1 MSKFIEPSSEDIKI
15 EQLYKDMG
23 LSDEE
28 YAKVC
33 DILGREPNFTEIGIF
48 SVMWSEHC
56 SYKHSKPFLTQFPTS
71 GEQVLMGP
79 GEGAG
84 VVDIG
89 DNQAVVFKVESHNHP
104 SAVEPYQGAATGVGG
119 IIRDIVSIGARPINL
134 LNSLRFGELT
144 EKQNR
149 RLLRGVV
156 AGIGGYGN
164 CIGIPTTAGEI
175 EFDDRYD
182 GNPLVN
188 AMCVGIIDHDMVQ
201 KGTAKGVGNSVIY
214 VGLKTGRDGIHGA
227 TFASEELN
235 EDSESKRPSVQIGD
249 PFVGKKLMEA
259 TLEAI
264 TFDELVGIQ
273 DMGAAGLTSSSSEMA
288 AKGGSGLHLRLEQV
302 PTREQGISPY
312 EMMLSETQE
321 RMLLVV
327 EKGTEQKFLD
337 LFDKHELDSAVIGEV
352 TDTDRFVL
360 TYEDEV
366 FADIPVQPLSDEA
379 PVYVLEGTSPEYNE
393 TKNDYSS
400 VDVESVFDQLLQ
412 HPTIASKR
420 YLYEQY
426 DQQVGA
432 NTIVKPGL
440 QASVVRVEGTDKA
453 IASTIDGEA
462 RYVFNNPYEG
472 GKMVV
477 AEAYRNLI
485 SVGATPLAMTDC
497 LNYGSPEKKE
507 IYQQL
512 ADSTKGMAEACEILS
527 TPVVSGNVSLYN
539 ETRETSI
546 FPTPVVGM
554 VGLIDDISYLNH
566 FNPSVGDTLYVVGD
580 TNDDFGGSQIEKLLY
595 GQVNHE
601 FESIDLSQEVRKG
614 ESIKQAIREGVASHV
629 QTVGKGGLLLTLAR
643 ISAHYQL
650 GLQAKLS
657 VTNAQLFSETQGRY
671 IVIVKNGQSLNCD
684 HAVEIGKVTNDQ
696 QFKVT
701 NEQSEIVRDVKHLND
716 LWEGAIP
723 QCMTATD

>member
-1 MSKFIEPSSEDIKI
+1 MSKFIEPSIEEIKL
-15 EQLYKDMG
+15 EKLYQDMG
-23 LSDEE
+23 LSDKE
-28 YAKVC
+28 YDKVC
-33 DILGREPNFTEIGIF
+33 EILGREPNFTETGIF

-56 SYKHSKPFLTQFPTS
+56 SYKHSKPFLKQFPTS
-71 GEQVLMGP
+71 GEHVLMGP

-89 DNQAVVFKVESHNHP
+89 DKQAVVFKVESHNHP
-104 SAVEPYQGAATGVGG
+104 SAIEPYQGAATGVGG

-134 LNSLRFGELT
+134 LNSLRFGELSN
-144 EKQNR
+144 KQNQ
-149 RLLRGVV
+149 RLLKGVV
-156 AGIGGYGN
+156 SGIGGYGN

-227 TFASEELN
+227 TFASEELT
-235 EDSESKRPSVQIGD
+235 EESESKRPSVQIGD

-288 AKGGSGLHLRLEQV
+288 AKGGSGLHLKLDQV
-302 PTREQGISPY
+302 PTREPGISPY

-337 LFDKHELDSAVIGEV
+337 LFEKHELDSAIIGEV

-379 PVYVLEGTSPEYNE
+379 PVYVLEGEEKEYN
-393 TKNDYSS
+393 TSKNDYSQI
-400 VDVESVFDQLLQ
+400 DVESTFNQLLN
-412 HPTIASKR
+412 HPTISSKKH
-420 YLYEQY
+420 LYEQY

-440 QASVVRVEGTDKA
+440 QASVVRVEGTNKA

-462 RYVFNNPYEG
+462 RYVFNQPYEG

-485 SVGATPLAMTDC
+485 AVGATPLAMTDC

-512 ADSTKGMAEACEILS
+512 IDSTKGMAEACDVLN

-539 ETRETSI
+539 ETRGTSI

-554 VGLIDDISYLNH
+554 VGLIENIDYLTD
-566 FNPSVGDTLYVVGD
+566 FKPQAGDKLYLVGETR
-580 TNDDFGGSQIEKLLY
+580 NDFGGSQLEKLIY
-595 GQVNHE
+595 GSVNHE
-601 FESIDLSQEVRKG
+601 FESIDLSKEVEKG
-614 ESIKQAIREGVASHV
+614 EAIKEAIRNGIASHV
-629 QTVGKGGLLLTLAR
+629 QTVGKGGLLITLAKM
-643 ISAHYQL
+643 SAYYDL
-650 GLQAKLS
+650 GLEAHVNVS
-657 VTNAQLFSETQGRY
+657 NPQLFSESQGRY
-671 IVIVKNGQSLNCD
+671 IVAVKANQSLNID
-684 HAVEIGKVTNDQ
+684 GAIEIGQLTHTN
-696 QFKVT
+696 QFNVS
-701 NEQSEIVRDVKHLND
+701 NEQTKITKEVTDIKHV
-716 LWEGAIP
+716 WEGAIH
-723 QCMTATD
+723 QCLTTQD

>member
-1 MSKFIEPSSEDIKI
+1 MSKFIEPSIEEIKF
-15 EQLYKDMG
+15 EKLYQDMG
-23 LSDEE
+23 LSDAE
-28 YAKVC
+28 YNKVC
-33 DILGREPNFTEIGIF
+33 EILGREPNFTEIGIF

-56 SYKHSKPFLTQFPTS
+56 SYKHSKPFLKQFPTT
-71 GEQVLMGP
+71 GEHVLMGP

-104 SAVEPYQGAATGVGG
+104 SAIEPYQGAATGVGG

-134 LNSLRFGELT
+134 LNSLRFGELSV
-144 EKQNR
+144 KQNQ
-149 RLLRGVV
+149 RLLKGVV
-156 AGIGGYGN
+156 RGIGGYGN

-188 AMCVGIIDHDMVQ
+188 AMCVGVIDHDMIQ
-201 KGTAKGVGNSVIY
+201 KGTAKGEGNSVIY

-227 TFASEELN
+227 TFASEELT
-235 EDSESKRPSVQIGD
+235 EESESKRPSVQIGD

-288 AKGGSGLHLRLEQV
+288 AKGGSGLELHLDQV
-302 PTREQGISPY
+302 PTREPGISPY

-337 LFDKHELDSAVIGEV
+337 LFEKHELDSAVIGEV
-352 TDTDRFVL
+352 TNTDRFVL
-360 TYEDEV
+360 KYEDEV
-366 FADIPVQPLSDEA
+366 FADIPVQSLADEA
-379 PVYVLEGTSPEYNE
+379 PVYVLEGEVKEYN
-393 TKNDYSS
+393 TSKNDYSS
-400 VDVESVFDQLLQ
+400 INVEETFKKLLI

-432 NTIVKPGL
+432 NTIIKPGL
-440 QASVVRVEGTDKA
+440 QSSVVRVEGTNKA
-453 IASTIDGEA
+453 VASTIDGEA
-462 RYVFNNPYEG
+462 RYVFNQPYEG

-485 SVGATPLAMTDC
+485 AVGATPLAMTDC

-512 ADSTKGMAEACEILS
+512 IDSTKGMSEACEVLK

-539 ETRETSI
+539 ETRGTSI

-554 VGLIDDISYLNH
+554 VGLIEDIDYLNDFH
-566 FNPSVGDTLYVVGD
+566 PEAGHKLYLVGETR
-580 TNDDFGGSQIEKLLY
+580 DDFGGSQVEKLLY
-595 GQVNHE
+595 GKVNHE
-601 FESIDLSQEVRKG
+601 FEAIDLSDEVNKG
-614 ESIKQAIREGVASHV
+614 EAVKNAIRSGVASHV
-629 QTVGKGGLLLTLAR
+629 QTVGKGGLLISLAR
-643 ISAHYQL
+643 ISAHYGL
-650 GLQAKLS
+650 GLEASIDLS
-657 VTNAQLFSETQGRY
+657 DAQLFSETQGRY
-671 IVIVKNGQSLNCD
+671 IIAVKDGQTLNIEG
-684 HAVEIGKVTNDQ
+684 AVEIGQLTDVDE
-696 QFKVT
+696 FKVT
-701 NEQSEIVRDVKHLND
+701 NAQSSIVEKVSEIKES
-716 LWEGAIP
+716 WEGAIA
-723 QCMTATD
+723 QCLTTVD

>member
-1 MSKFIEPSSEDIKI
+1 MSKFIEPNATEIKT
-15 EQLYKDMG
+15 EQLYKDVG

-33 DILGREPNFTEIGIF
+33 DILDREPNFTELGIF

-56 SYKHSKPFLTQFPTS
+56 SYKHSKPFLKQFPTT
-71 GEQVLMGP
+71 GEHVLMGP

-89 DNQAVVFKVESHNHP
+89 DDQAVVFKVESHNHP

-134 LNSLRFGELT
+134 LNSLRFGELSA
-144 EKQNR
+144 KQNR

-227 TFASEELN
+227 TFASEELS

-264 TFDELVGIQ
+264 KYDELVGIQ

-288 AKGGSGLHLRLEQV
+288 AKGGSGLHLKLEQV

-337 LFDKHELDSAVIGEV
+337 LFDYHELDSAVIGEV

-360 TYEDEV
+360 TYEEEV

-379 PVYVLEGTSPEYNE
+379 PVYVLEGEEQVYNQE
-393 TKNDYSS
+393 KNDYDNI
-400 VDVESVFDQLLQ
+400 DVEQVFNDLLK
-412 HPTIASKR
+412 HPTIASKK

-432 NTIVKPGL
+432 NTVVKSGL
-440 QASVVRVEGTDKA
+440 QSSVVRVEGTNKA

-462 RYVFNNPYEG
+462 RYVYNQPYQG

-485 SVGATPLAMTDC
+485 AVGATPLAMTDC

-512 ADSTKGMAEACEILS
+512 IESTKGMSEACEILN

-539 ETRETSI
+539 ETKGTSI

-554 VGLIDDISYLNH
+554 VGLIEDIDYLADFQPKAGH
-566 FNPSVGDTLYVVGD
+566 KLYIVGETK
-580 TNDDFGGSQIEKLLY
+580 DDFGGSQIEKLLY
-595 GQVNHE
+595 KDVNHE
-601 FESIDLSQEVRKG
+601 SEEIDLSQEVQKG
-614 ESIKQAIREGVASHV
+614 EAVKKLVRDGRASHV
-629 QTVGKGGLLLTLAR
+629 QTVGKGGLAITLAR
-643 ISAHYQL
+643 MSAFYDL
-650 GLQAKLS
+650 GMDVSLS
-657 VTNAQLFSETQGRY
+657 LTNAQLFSETQGRY
-671 IVIVKNGQSLNCD
+671 VVVVKDDQPLILEEAIAIGSFTENNNFVVSNGDSLLKD
-684 HAVEIGKVTNDQ
+684 KVSNL
-696 QFKVT
+696 KEV
-701 NEQSEIVRDVKHLND
+701 
-716 LWEGAIP
+716 WEGAIA
-723 QCMTATD
+723 QCMTTKD

>member
-1 MSKFIEPSSEDIKI
+1 M
-15 EQLYKDMG
+15 YKRQD
-23 LSDEE
+23 
-28 YAKVC
+28 KVC
-33 DILGREPNFTEIGIF
+33 EILGREPNFTETGIF

-56 SYKHSKPFLTQFPTS
+56 SYKHSKPFLKQFPTT
-71 GEQVLMGP
+71 GEHVLMGP

-89 DNQAVVFKVESHNHP
+89 DKQAVVFKVESHNHP
-104 SAVEPYQGAATGVGG
+104 SAIEPYQGAATGVGG

-134 LNSLRFGELT
+134 LNSLRFGELSN
-144 EKQNR
+144 KQNQ
-149 RLLRGVV
+149 RLLKGVV
-156 AGIGGYGN
+156 SGIGGYGN

-227 TFASEELN
+227 TFASEELT
-235 EDSESKRPSVQIGD
+235 EESESKRPSVQIGD

-288 AKGGSGLHLRLEQV
+288 AKGGSGLHLKLDQV
-302 PTREQGISPY
+302 PTREPGISPY

-337 LFDKHELDSAVIGEV
+337 LFEKHELDSAVIGEV

-379 PVYVLEGTSPEYNE
+379 PVYVLEGEEKEYN
-393 TKNDYSS
+393 TSKNDYSQI
-400 VDVESVFDQLLQ
+400 DVESTFNQLLN
-412 HPTIASKR
+412 HPTIASKKHM
-420 YLYEQY
+420 YEQY

-440 QASVVRVEGTDKA
+440 QASVVRVEGTNKA

-462 RYVFNNPYEG
+462 RYVFNQPYEG

-485 SVGATPLAMTDC
+485 AVGATPLAMTDC

-512 ADSTKGMAEACEILS
+512 IDSTKGMAEACDVLN

-539 ETRETSI
+539 ETRGTSI

-554 VGLIDDISYLNH
+554 VGLIENIDYLTD
-566 FNPSVGDTLYVVGD
+566 FKPQAGDKLYLVGETR
-580 TNDDFGGSQIEKLLY
+580 NDFGGSQLEKLIY
-595 GQVNHE
+595 GSVNHE
-601 FESIDLSQEVRKG
+601 FESIDLSKEVEKG
-614 ESIKQAIREGVASHV
+614 EAIKEAIRNGIASHV
-629 QTVGKGGLLLTLAR
+629 QTVGKGGLLITLAKM
-643 ISAHYQL
+643 SAYYDL
-650 GLQAKLS
+650 GLEAHVNVS
-657 VTNAQLFSETQGRY
+657 NPQLFSESQGRY
-671 IVIVKNGQSLNCD
+671 IVAVKANQSLNID
-684 HAVEIGKVTNDQ
+684 GAIEIGQLTHTN
-696 QFKVT
+696 QFNVS
-701 NEQSEIVRDVKHLND
+701 NEQTKITKEVTDIKHV
-716 LWEGAIP
+716 WEGAIH
-723 QCMTATD
+723 QCLTTQD

>member
-1 MSKFIEPSSEDIKI
+1 MPKFLEPTADDIKNEKI
-15 EQLYKDMG
+15 YREMG
-23 LSDEE
+23 LSDAEFEKVEE
-28 YAKVC
+28 
-33 DILGREPNFTEIGIF
+33 ILGRQPNYTETGIF

-56 SYKHSKPFLTQFPTS
+56 SYKHSKPFLKQFPTT
-71 GEQVLMGP
+71 GEHVLMGP

-104 SAVEPYQGAATGVGG
+104 SAIEPYQGAATGVGG

-144 EKQNR
+144 EKTNR

-188 AMCVGIIDHDMVQ
+188 AMCVGVIDHDMIQ
-201 KGTAKGVGNSVIY
+201 KGLAQGVGNSVIY

-227 TFASEELN
+227 TFASEELT
-235 EDSESKRPSVQIGD
+235 EESESKRPSVQIGD

-264 TFDELVGIQ
+264 TYPELVGIQ

-288 AKGGSGLHLRLEQV
+288 AKGGSGIHLQLEKV
-302 PTREQGISPY
+302 PVREVGISPY

-360 TYEDEV
+360 TYEGEV
-366 FADIPVQPLSDEA
+366 FADILVKPLDHEA
-379 PVYVLEGTSPEYNE
+379 PVYVLEGEPL
-393 TKNDYSS
+393 KHDQPANDYSGI
-400 VDVESVFDQLLQ
+400 DVEEVFDRLLT
-412 HPTIASKR
+412 HPTIASKQ
-420 YLYEQY
+420 YLYRQY

-440 QASVVRVEGTDKA
+440 QASVVRVEGTNKA
-453 IASTIDGEA
+453 VASTIDGEA
-462 RYVFNNPYEG
+462 RYVFNDPYEG

-477 AEAYRNLI
+477 AEAYRNI
-485 SVGATPLAMTDC
+485 IAVGAKPLAMTDC
-497 LNYGSPEKKE
+497 LNYGSPEKKH

-512 ADSTKGMAEACEILS
+512 IDSTRGMAEACNVLE

-539 ETRETSI
+539 ETRTSSI

-554 VGLIDDISYLNH
+554 VGLIEDIDYLRD
-566 FNPSVGDTLYVVGD
+566 FAPTPGDKVYVVGETTD
-580 TNDDFGGSQIEKLLY
+580 SFGGSQIEKLLH
-595 GQVNHE
+595 GDVNHE
-601 FESIDLSQEVRKG
+601 TETVDLTEEAAKG
-614 ESIKQAIREGVASHV
+614 EAIREAVRAGVLSHV
-629 QTVGKGGLLLTLAR
+629 QTVGKGGLLITLAR
-643 ISAHYQL
+643 MSAFYNL
-650 GLQAKLS
+650 GLDATVDLS
-657 VTNAQLFSETQGRY
+657 NAQLFSETQGRY
-671 IVIVKNGQSLNCD
+671 VVVVKEGETFTHDN
-684 HAVEIGKVTNDQ
+684 AVEIGTLTDNDD
-696 QFKVT
+696 FKVT
-701 NEQSEIVRDVKHLND
+701 AQNKTLHRRTSELKEA
-716 LWEGAIP
+716 WEGAIEA
-723 QCMTATD
+723 CMTSVD

>member
-1 MSKFIEPSSEDIKI
+1 MSKFLEPTAEEVKSEK
-15 EQLYKDMG
+15 LYKDMG
-23 LSDEE
+23 LSEAE
-28 YAKVC
+28 YEKVRS
-33 DILGREPNFTEIGIF
+33 ILQRDPNFTEIGIF

-56 SYKHSKPFLTQFPTS
+56 SYKHSKPFLKQFPTT
-71 GEQVLMGP
+71 GEHVLMGP

-89 DNQAVVFKVESHNHP
+89 DDQAVVFKVESHNHP
-104 SAVEPYQGAATGVGG
+104 SAIEPYQGAATGVGG

-144 EKQNR
+144 EKTNR
-149 RLLRGVV
+149 RLCRGVV

-175 EFDDRYD
+175 EFDERYD

-188 AMCVGIIDHDMVQ
+188 AMCVGVIDHDMIQ
-201 KGTAKGVGNSVIY
+201 KGTAKGEGNSVIY

-227 TFASEELN
+227 TFASEELT
-235 EDSESKRPSVQIGD
+235 EESESKRPSVQIGD

-264 TFDELVGIQ
+264 QYKELVGIQ

-288 AKGGSGLHLRLEQV
+288 AKGGSGIHLELEKV
-302 PTREQGISPY
+302 PVREQGISPY

-337 LFDKHELDSAVIGEV
+337 LFEHYELDSAVIGQV
-352 TDTDRFVL
+352 TQTNRFVL
-360 TYEDEV
+360 TYDGEV
-366 FADIPVQPLSDEA
+366 FADIPVEPLADEA
-379 PVYVLEGTSPEYNE
+379 PVYILEGEKPNYTPE
-393 TKNDYSS
+393 TRDYSKI
-400 VDVESVFDQLLQ
+400 DADEVFNKLLV

-420 YLYEQY
+420 YLYSQY

-440 QASVVRVEGTDKA
+440 QASVVRVEGTNKA
-453 IASTIDGEA
+453 VASTIDGEA
-462 RYVFNNPYEG
+462 RYVFNHPYEG

-485 SVGATPLAMTDC
+485 AVGAKPLAMTDC

-512 ADSTKGMAEACEILS
+512 IDSTRGMAEACEVLK

-539 ETRETSI
+539 ETRTSSI

-554 VGLIDDISYLNH
+554 VGLIEDIDYLKNFH
-566 FNPSVGDTLYVVGD
+566 PQAGDTLYIVGD
-580 TNDDFGGSQIEKLLY
+580 TAAHFGGSQIEKLLY
-595 GQVNHE
+595 QQVNHE
-601 FESIDLSQEVRKG
+601 SEHIDLIQEVHRG
-614 ESIKQAIREGVASHV
+614 EAIREAIRNGQLSHV
-629 QTVGKGGLLLTLAR
+629 QTVGKGGALITLAR
-643 ISAHYQL
+643 MSAYYDL
-650 GLQAKLS
+650 GIDATLPFEKAMF
-657 VTNAQLFSETQGRY
+657 FSETPGRY
-671 IVIVKNGQSLNCD
+671 IVSVKEGQTFNMKD
-684 HAVEIGKVTNDQ
+684 AIKIGTFVDKDV
-696 QFKVT
+696 FKVQSSDVVI
-701 NEQSEIVRDVKHLND
+701 ERQKSEIKRE
-716 LWEGAIP
+716 WEGAIEA
-723 QCMTATD
+723 CMTSAD

>member
-1 MSKFIEPSSEDIKI
+1 MSKFLEPTAEEVKSEK
-15 EQLYKDMG
+15 LYKDMG
-23 LSDEE
+23 LSEAE
-28 YAKVC
+28 YEKVRS
-33 DILGREPNFTEIGIF
+33 ILQRDPNFTEIGIF

-56 SYKHSKPFLTQFPTS
+56 SYKHSKPFLKQFPTT
-71 GEQVLMGP
+71 GEHVLMGP

-89 DNQAVVFKVESHNHP
+89 DDQAVVFKVESHNHP
-104 SAVEPYQGAATGVGG
+104 SAIEPYQGAATGVGG

-144 EKQNR
+144 EKTNR
-149 RLLRGVV
+149 RLCRGVV

-175 EFDDRYD
+175 EFDERYD

-188 AMCVGIIDHDMVQ
+188 AMCVGVIDHDMIQ
-201 KGTAKGVGNSVIY
+201 KGTAKGEGNSVIY

-227 TFASEELN
+227 TFASEELT
-235 EDSESKRPSVQIGD
+235 EESESKRPSVQIGD

-264 TFDELVGIQ
+264 QYKELVGIQ

-288 AKGGSGLHLRLEQV
+288 AKGGSGIHLELEKV
-302 PTREQGISPY
+302 PVREQGISPY

-337 LFDKHELDSAVIGEV
+337 LFEHYELDSAVIGQV
-352 TDTDRFVL
+352 TQTNRFVL
-360 TYEDEV
+360 TYDGEV
-366 FADIPVQPLSDEA
+366 FADIPVEPLADEA
-379 PVYVLEGTSPEYNE
+379 PVYILEGEKPNYTPE
-393 TKNDYSS
+393 TRDYSKI
-400 VDVESVFDQLLQ
+400 DADEVFNKLLV

-420 YLYEQY
+420 YLYSQY

-440 QASVVRVEGTDKA
+440 QASVVRVEGTNKA
-453 IASTIDGEA
+453 VASTIDGEA
-462 RYVFNNPYEG
+462 RYVFNHPYEG

-485 SVGATPLAMTDC
+485 AVGAKPLAMTDC

-512 ADSTKGMAEACEILS
+512 IDSTRGMAEACEVLK

-539 ETRETSI
+539 ETRTSSI

-554 VGLIDDISYLNH
+554 VGLIEDIDYLKNFH
-566 FNPSVGDTLYVVGD
+566 PQAGDTLYIVGD
-580 TNDDFGGSQIEKLLY
+580 TVAHFGGSQIEKLLY
-595 GQVNHE
+595 QQVNHE
-601 FESIDLSQEVRKG
+601 SEHIDLIQEVHRG
-614 ESIKQAIREGVASHV
+614 EAIREAIRNGQLSHV
-629 QTVGKGGLLLTLAR
+629 QTVGKGGALITLAR
-643 ISAHYQL
+643 MSAYYDL
-650 GLQAKLS
+650 GIDATLPFEKAMF
-657 VTNAQLFSETQGRY
+657 FSETPGRY
-671 IVIVKNGQSLNCD
+671 IVSVKEGQTFNMKD
-684 HAVEIGKVTNDQ
+684 AIKIGTFVDKDV
-696 QFKVT
+696 FKVQSSDAVI
-701 NEQSEIVRDVKHLND
+701 ERQKSEIKRE
-716 LWEGAIP
+716 WEGAIEA
-723 QCMTATD
+723 CMTSAD

>member
-1 MSKFIEPSSEDIKI
+1 MSKFIEPSIEEIKL
-15 EQLYKDMG
+15 EKLYQDMG

-28 YAKVC
+28 YNKVRE
-33 DILGREPNFTEIGIF
+33 ILGREPNFTEVGIF

-56 SYKHSKPFLTQFPTS
+56 SYKHSKPFLKQFPTT
-71 GEQVLMGP
+71 GEHVLMGP

-104 SAVEPYQGAATGVGG
+104 SAIEPYQGAATGVGG

-134 LNSLRFGELT
+134 LNSLRFGELSV
-144 EKQNR
+144 KQNQ
-149 RLLRGVV
+149 RLLKGVV
-156 AGIGGYGN
+156 RGIGGYGN

-175 EFDDRYD
+175 EFDERYD

-188 AMCVGIIDHDMVQ
+188 AMCVGVIDHDMVQ
-201 KGTAKGVGNSVIY
+201 KGTAKGEGNSVIY

-227 TFASEELN
+227 TFASEELT
-235 EDSESKRPSVQIGD
+235 EESESKRPSVQIGD

-288 AKGGSGLHLRLEQV
+288 AKGGSGLVLYLDQV
-302 PTREQGISPY
+302 PTREPGISPY

-360 TYEDEV
+360 KYEDEV
-366 FADIPVQPLSDEA
+366 YADIPVDALADEA
-379 PVYVLEGTSPEYNE
+379 PVYILEGEEKEYN
-393 TKNDYSS
+393 TSKNDYSEIN
-400 VDVESVFDQLLQ
+400 VQDVFKNLLK
-412 HPTIASKR
+412 HPTIASKH

-432 NTIVKPGL
+432 NTIIKPGL
-440 QASVVRVEGTDKA
+440 QSSVVRVEGTNKA

-462 RYVFNNPYEG
+462 RYVFNQPYEG

-485 SVGATPLAMTDC
+485 AVGATPLAMTDC

-512 ADSTKGMAEACEILS
+512 IDSTKGMAEACEVLK

-539 ETRETSI
+539 ETRGTSI

-554 VGLIDDISYLNH
+554 VGLIEDIQYLNDFH
-566 FNPSVGDTLYVVGD
+566 PETGHTLYLIGE
-580 TNDDFGGSQIEKLLY
+580 TRNDFGGSQIEKLLY
-595 GQVNHE
+595 SKVNHE
-601 FESIDLSQEVRKG
+601 YEEIDLGDEVAKG
-614 ESIKQAIREGVASHV
+614 EAIKTSIRNGIASHV
-629 QTVGKGGLLLTLAR
+629 QTVGKGGLLITLAK
-643 ISAHYQL
+643 ISAYYNL
-650 GLQAKLS
+650 GLEAKVELS
-657 VTNAQLFSETQGRY
+657 DAQLFSETQGRY
-671 IVIVKNGQSLNCD
+671 VVAVKEGQTLD
-684 HAVEIGKVTNDQ
+684 VDGAIKIGELTDVDE
-696 QFKVT
+696 FKVSNT
-701 NEQSEIVRDVKHLND
+701 TSTITEKVSDIKAI
-716 LWEGAIP
+716 WEGAISE
-723 QCMTATD
+723 CLTTVD

>member
-33 DILGREPNFTEIGIF
+33 DILGSEPNFTEIGIF

-71 GEQVLMGP
+71 GEHVLMGP

-227 TFASEELN
+227 TFASEELS

-393 TKNDYSS
+393 IKNDYSS

-472 GKMVV
+472 GKMIV

-601 FESIDLSQEVRKG
+601 FESIDLSEEVRKG

>member
-1 MSKFIEPSSEDIKI
+1 MSKFIEPSIEEIKL
-15 EQLYKDMG
+15 EKLYQDMG

-28 YAKVC
+28 YNKVRE
-33 DILGREPNFTEIGIF
+33 ILGREPNFTEVGIF

-56 SYKHSKPFLTQFPTS
+56 SYKHSKPFLKQFPTT
-71 GEQVLMGP
+71 GEHVLMGP

-104 SAVEPYQGAATGVGG
+104 SAIEPYQGAATGVGG

-134 LNSLRFGELT
+134 LNSLRFGELSV
-144 EKQNR
+144 KQNQ
-149 RLLRGVV
+149 RLLKGVV
-156 AGIGGYGN
+156 RGIGGYGN

-175 EFDDRYD
+175 EFDERYD

-188 AMCVGIIDHDMVQ
+188 AMCVGVIDHDMVQ
-201 KGTAKGVGNSVIY
+201 KGTAKGEGNSVIY

-227 TFASEELN
+227 TFASEELT
-235 EDSESKRPSVQIGD
+235 EESESKRPSVQIGD

-288 AKGGSGLHLRLEQV
+288 AKGGSGLVLYLDQV
-302 PTREQGISPY
+302 PTREPGISPY

-360 TYEDEV
+360 KYEDEV
-366 FADIPVQPLSDEA
+366 YADIPVDALADEA
-379 PVYVLEGTSPEYNE
+379 PVYILEGEEKEYN
-393 TKNDYSS
+393 TSKNDYSEIN
-400 VDVESVFDQLLQ
+400 VQDVFKKLLK
-412 HPTIASKR
+412 HPTIASKH

-432 NTIVKPGL
+432 NTIIKPGL
-440 QASVVRVEGTDKA
+440 QSSVVRVEGTNKA

-462 RYVFNNPYEG
+462 RYVFNQPYEG

-485 SVGATPLAMTDC
+485 AVGATPLAMTDC

-512 ADSTKGMAEACEILS
+512 IDSTKGMAEACEVLK

-539 ETRETSI
+539 ETRGTSI

-554 VGLIDDISYLNH
+554 VGLIEDIQYLNDFH
-566 FNPSVGDTLYVVGD
+566 PETGHTLYLVGE
-580 TNDDFGGSQIEKLLY
+580 TRNDFGGSQIEKLLY
-595 GQVNHE
+595 SKVNHE
-601 FESIDLSQEVRKG
+601 YEEIDLGDEVAKG
-614 ESIKQAIREGVASHV
+614 EAIKTSIRNGIASHV
-629 QTVGKGGLLLTLAR
+629 QTVGKGGLLITLAK
-643 ISAHYQL
+643 ISAYYNL
-650 GLQAKLS
+650 GLEAKVELS
-657 VTNAQLFSETQGRY
+657 DAQLFSETQGRY
-671 IVIVKNGQSLNCD
+671 VVAVKEGQTLD
-684 HAVEIGKVTNDQ
+684 VDGAIKIGELTDVDE
-696 QFKVT
+696 FKVSNT
-701 NEQSEIVRDVKHLND
+701 TSTITEKVSDIKAI
-716 LWEGAIP
+716 WEGAISE
-723 QCMTATD
+723 CLTTVD

>member
-1 MSKFIEPSSEDIKI
+1 MSKFIEPSIEEIKL
-15 EQLYKDMG
+15 EKLYQDMG

-28 YAKVC
+28 YNKVRE
-33 DILGREPNFTEIGIF
+33 ILGREPNFTEVGIF

-56 SYKHSKPFLTQFPTS
+56 SYKHSKPFLKQFPTT
-71 GEQVLMGP
+71 GEHVLMGP

-104 SAVEPYQGAATGVGG
+104 SAIEPYQGAATGVGG

-134 LNSLRFGELT
+134 LNSLRFGELSV
-144 EKQNR
+144 KQNQ
-149 RLLRGVV
+149 RLLKGVV
-156 AGIGGYGN
+156 RGIGGYGN

-175 EFDDRYD
+175 EFDERYD

-188 AMCVGIIDHDMVQ
+188 AMCVGVIDHDMVQ
-201 KGTAKGVGNSVIY
+201 KGTAKGEGNSVIY

-227 TFASEELN
+227 TFASEELT
-235 EDSESKRPSVQIGD
+235 EESESKRPSVQIGD

-288 AKGGSGLHLRLEQV
+288 AKGGSGLVLYLDQV
-302 PTREQGISPY
+302 PTREPGISPY

-360 TYEDEV
+360 KYEDEV
-366 FADIPVQPLSDEA
+366 YADIPVDALADEA
-379 PVYVLEGTSPEYNE
+379 PVYILEGEEKEYN
-393 TKNDYSS
+393 TSKNDYSEIN
-400 VDVESVFDQLLQ
+400 VQDVFKKLLK
-412 HPTIASKR
+412 HPTIASKH

-432 NTIVKPGL
+432 NTIIKPGL
-440 QASVVRVEGTDKA
+440 QSSVVRVEGTNKA

-462 RYVFNNPYEG
+462 RYVFNQPYEG

-485 SVGATPLAMTDC
+485 AVGATPLAMTDC

-512 ADSTKGMAEACEILS
+512 IDSTKGMVEACEVLK

-539 ETRETSI
+539 ETRGTSI

-554 VGLIDDISYLNH
+554 VGLIEDIQYLNDFH
-566 FNPSVGDTLYVVGD
+566 PETGHTLYLVGE
-580 TNDDFGGSQIEKLLY
+580 TRNDFGGSQIEKLLY
-595 GQVNHE
+595 SKVNHE
-601 FESIDLSQEVRKG
+601 YEEIDLGDEVAKG
-614 ESIKQAIREGVASHV
+614 EAIKTSIRNGIASHV
-629 QTVGKGGLLLTLAR
+629 QTVGKGGLLITLAK
-643 ISAHYQL
+643 ISAYYNL
-650 GLQAKLS
+650 GLEAKVELS
-657 VTNAQLFSETQGRY
+657 DAQLFSETQGRY
-671 IVIVKNGQSLNCD
+671 VVAVKEGQTLD
-684 HAVEIGKVTNDQ
+684 VDGAIKIGELTDVDE
-696 QFKVT
+696 FKVSNT
-701 NEQSEIVRDVKHLND
+701 TSTITEKVSDIKAI
-716 LWEGAIP
+716 WEGAISE
-723 QCMTATD
+723 CLTTVD

>member
-1 MSKFIEPSSEDIKI
+1 MSKFLEPSSEEIKL
-15 EQLYKDMG
+15 ERLYKDMG
-23 LSDEE
+23 LTDKE
-28 YAKVC
+28 YDKVC
-33 DILGREPNFTEIGIF
+33 EILGRAPNFTEIGIF

-56 SYKHSKPFLTQFPTS
+56 SYKHSKPFLTQFPTT
-71 GEQVLMGP
+71 GKHVLMGP

-89 DNQAVVFKVESHNHP
+89 DDQAVVFKVESHNHP

-119 IIRDIVSIGARPINL
+119 IIRDIVSMGARPINL

-175 EFDDRYD
+175 EFDSRYD

-188 AMCVGIIDHDMVQ
+188 AMCVGVIDHDMIQ
-201 KGTAKGVGNSVIY
+201 KGTAKGEGNPVIY

-227 TFASEELN
+227 TFASEELS

-288 AKGGSGLHLRLEQV
+288 AKGGSGLHLKLENV
-302 PTREQGISPY
+302 PTREEGISPY

-327 EKGTEQKFLD
+327 EKGTEDKFLE

-352 TDTDRFVL
+352 TNTDRFVL

-366 FADIPVQPLSDEA
+366 YADIPVQPLSDEA
-379 PVYVLEGTSPEYNE
+379 PVYTLEGETPEYS
-393 TKNDYSS
+393 TAKNDYSNI
-400 VDVESVFDQLLQ
+400 DVENVFDQLLQ

-440 QASVVRVEGTDKA
+440 QSSVVRVEGTNKA

-497 LNYGSPEKKE
+497 LNYGSPENKE

-512 ADSTKGMAEACEILS
+512 ADSTKGMAEACEVLS

-539 ETRETSI
+539 ENREASI

-554 VGLIDDISYLNH
+554 VGLIEDIQYLNEFTPH
-566 FNPSVGDTLYVVGD
+566 EGDTLYIVGE
-580 TNDDFGGSQIEKLLY
+580 TKDDFGGSQIEKLLY
-595 GQVNHE
+595 KEVNHE
-601 FESIDLSQEVRKG
+601 FEAIDLSDEVRKG
-614 ESIKQAIREGVASHV
+614 ESIKQVIRNGVASHV
-629 QTVGKGGLLLTLAR
+629 QTVGKGGLLVTLAR

-650 GLQAKLS
+650 GMNVNLD
-657 VTNAQLFSETQGRY
+657 VTNEQLFSETQGRY
-671 IVIVKNGQSLNCD
+671 VVAVKEGQSFDAEN
-684 HAVEIGKVTNDQ
+684 AVEIGKLTQNNHFLVSNKEVQVTREVKNL
-696 QFKVT
+696 
-701 NEQSEIVRDVKHLND
+701 NE

-723 QCMTATD
+723 KCMTTVD

>member
-1 MSKFIEPSSEDIKI
+1 MSKFIEPSIEEIKL
-15 EQLYKDMG
+15 EKLYQDMG

-28 YAKVC
+28 YNKVRE
-33 DILGREPNFTEIGIF
+33 ILGREPNFTEVGIF

-56 SYKHSKPFLTQFPTS
+56 SYKHSKPFLKQFPTT
-71 GEQVLMGP
+71 GEHVLMGP

-104 SAVEPYQGAATGVGG
+104 SAIEPYQGAATGVGG

-134 LNSLRFGELT
+134 LNSLRFGELSV
-144 EKQNR
+144 KQNQ
-149 RLLRGVV
+149 RLLKGVV
-156 AGIGGYGN
+156 RGIGGYGN

-175 EFDDRYD
+175 EFDERYD

-188 AMCVGIIDHDMVQ
+188 AMCVGVIDHDMVQ
-201 KGTAKGVGNSVIY
+201 KGTAKGEGNSVIY

-227 TFASEELN
+227 TFASEELT
-235 EDSESKRPSVQIGD
+235 EESESKRPSVQIGD

-288 AKGGSGLHLRLEQV
+288 AKGGSGLVLYLDQV
-302 PTREQGISPY
+302 PTREPGISPY

-360 TYEDEV
+360 KYEDEV
-366 FADIPVQPLSDEA
+366 YADIPVDALADEA
-379 PVYVLEGTSPEYNE
+379 PVYILEGEEKEYN
-393 TKNDYSS
+393 TSKNDYSEIN
-400 VDVESVFDQLLQ
+400 VQDVFKKLLK
-412 HPTIASKR
+412 HPTIASKH

-432 NTIVKPGL
+432 NTIIKPGL
-440 QASVVRVEGTDKA
+440 QSSVVRVEGTNKA

-462 RYVFNNPYEG
+462 RYVFNQPYEG

-485 SVGATPLAMTDC
+485 AVGATPLAMTDC

-512 ADSTKGMAEACEILS
+512 IDSTKGMAEACEVLK

-539 ETRETSI
+539 ETRGTSI

-554 VGLIDDISYLNH
+554 VGLIEDIQYLNDFH
-566 FNPSVGDTLYVVGD
+566 PETGHTLYLVGE
-580 TNDDFGGSQIEKLLY
+580 TRNDFGGSQIEKLLY
-595 GQVNHE
+595 SKVNHE
-601 FESIDLSQEVRKG
+601 YEEIDLGDEVAKG
-614 ESIKQAIREGVASHV
+614 EAIKTSIRNGIASHV
-629 QTVGKGGLLLTLAR
+629 QTVGKGGLLITLAK
-643 ISAHYQL
+643 ISAYYNL
-650 GLQAKLS
+650 GLEAKVELS
-657 VTNAQLFSETQGRY
+657 DAQLFSETQGRY
-671 IVIVKNGQSLNCD
+671 VVAVKEGQTLD
-684 HAVEIGKVTNDQ
+684 VDGAIKIGELTDVDE
-696 QFKVT
+696 FKVSNT
-701 NEQSEIVRDVKHLND
+701 TSTMTEKVSDIKAI
-716 LWEGAIP
+716 WEGAISE
-723 QCMTATD
+723 CLTTVD

>member
-1 MSKFIEPSSEDIKI
+1 MSKFIEPSIEEIKL
-15 EQLYKDMG
+15 EKLYQDMG

-28 YAKVC
+28 YNKVRE
-33 DILGREPNFTEIGIF
+33 ILGREPNFTEVGIF

-56 SYKHSKPFLTQFPTS
+56 SYKHSKPFLKQFPTT
-71 GEQVLMGP
+71 GEHVLMGP

-104 SAVEPYQGAATGVGG
+104 SAIEPYQGAATGVGG

-134 LNSLRFGELT
+134 LNSLRFGELSV
-144 EKQNR
+144 KQNQ
-149 RLLRGVV
+149 RLLKGVV
-156 AGIGGYGN
+156 RGIGGYGN

-175 EFDDRYD
+175 EFDERYD

-188 AMCVGIIDHDMVQ
+188 AMCVGVIDHDMVQ
-201 KGTAKGVGNSVIY
+201 KGTAKGEGNSVIY

-227 TFASEELN
+227 TFASEELT
-235 EDSESKRPSVQIGD
+235 EESESKRPSVQIGD

-288 AKGGSGLHLRLEQV
+288 AKGGSGLVLYLDQV
-302 PTREQGISPY
+302 PTREPGISPY

-337 LFDKHELDSAVIGEV
+337 LFVKHELDSAVIGEV

-360 TYEDEV
+360 KYEDEV
-366 FADIPVQPLSDEA
+366 YADIPVDALADEA
-379 PVYVLEGTSPEYNE
+379 PVYILEGEEKEYN
-393 TKNDYSS
+393 TSKNDYSEIN
-400 VDVESVFDQLLQ
+400 VQDVFKKLLK
-412 HPTIASKR
+412 HPTIASKH

-432 NTIVKPGL
+432 NTIIKPGL
-440 QASVVRVEGTDKA
+440 QSSVVRVEGTNKA

-462 RYVFNNPYEG
+462 RYVFNQPYEG

-485 SVGATPLAMTDC
+485 AVGATPLAMTDC

-512 ADSTKGMAEACEILS
+512 IDSTKGMAEACEVLK

-539 ETRETSI
+539 ETRGTSI

-554 VGLIDDISYLNH
+554 VGLIEDIQYLNDFH
-566 FNPSVGDTLYVVGD
+566 PETGHTLYLVGE
-580 TNDDFGGSQIEKLLY
+580 TRNDFGGSQIEKLLY
-595 GQVNHE
+595 SKVNHE
-601 FESIDLSQEVRKG
+601 YEEIDLGDEVAKG
-614 ESIKQAIREGVASHV
+614 EAIKTSIRNGIASHV
-629 QTVGKGGLLLTLAR
+629 QTVGKGGLLITLAK
-643 ISAHYQL
+643 ISAYYNL
-650 GLQAKLS
+650 GLEAKVELS
-657 VTNAQLFSETQGRY
+657 DAQLFSETQGRY
-671 IVIVKNGQSLNCD
+671 VVAVKEGQTLD
-684 HAVEIGKVTNDQ
+684 VDGAIKIGELTDVDE
-696 QFKVT
+696 FKVSNT
-701 NEQSEIVRDVKHLND
+701 TSTITEKVSDIKAI
-716 LWEGAIP
+716 WEGAISE
-723 QCMTATD
+723 CLTTVD

>member
-1 MSKFIEPSSEDIKI
+1 MSKFIEPSIEEIKL
-15 EQLYKDMG
+15 EKLYQDMG

-28 YAKVC
+28 YNKVRE
-33 DILGREPNFTEIGIF
+33 ILGREPNFTEVGIF

-56 SYKHSKPFLTQFPTS
+56 SYKHSKPFLKQFPTT
-71 GEQVLMGP
+71 GEHVLMGP

-104 SAVEPYQGAATGVGG
+104 SAIEPYQGAATGVGG

-134 LNSLRFGELT
+134 LNSLRFGELSV
-144 EKQNR
+144 KQNQ
-149 RLLRGVV
+149 RLLKGVV
-156 AGIGGYGN
+156 RGIGGYGN

-175 EFDDRYD
+175 EFDERYD

-188 AMCVGIIDHDMVQ
+188 AMCVGVIDHDMVQ
-201 KGTAKGVGNSVIY
+201 KGTAKGEGNSVIY

-227 TFASEELN
+227 TFASEELT
-235 EDSESKRPSVQIGD
+235 EESESKRPSVQIGD

-288 AKGGSGLHLRLEQV
+288 AKGGSGLVLYLDQV
-302 PTREQGISPY
+302 PTREPGISPY

-352 TDTDRFVL
+352 MDTDRFVL
-360 TYEDEV
+360 KYEDEV
-366 FADIPVQPLSDEA
+366 YADIPVDALADEA
-379 PVYVLEGTSPEYNE
+379 PVYILEGEEKEYN
-393 TKNDYSS
+393 TSKNDYSEIN
-400 VDVESVFDQLLQ
+400 VQDVFKKLLK
-412 HPTIASKR
+412 HPTIASKH

-432 NTIVKPGL
+432 NTIIKPGL
-440 QASVVRVEGTDKA
+440 QSSVVRVEGTNKA

-462 RYVFNNPYEG
+462 RYVFNQPYEG

-485 SVGATPLAMTDC
+485 AVGATPLAMTDC

-512 ADSTKGMAEACEILS
+512 IDSTKGMAEACEVLK

-539 ETRETSI
+539 ETRGTSI

-554 VGLIDDISYLNH
+554 VGLIEDIQYLNDFH
-566 FNPSVGDTLYVVGD
+566 PETGHTLYLVGE
-580 TNDDFGGSQIEKLLY
+580 TRNDFGGSQIEKLLY
-595 GQVNHE
+595 SKVNHE
-601 FESIDLSQEVRKG
+601 YEEIDLGDEVAKG
-614 ESIKQAIREGVASHV
+614 EAIKTSIRNGIASHV
-629 QTVGKGGLLLTLAR
+629 QTVGKGGLLITLAK
-643 ISAHYQL
+643 ISAYYNL
-650 GLQAKLS
+650 GLEAKVELS
-657 VTNAQLFSETQGRY
+657 DAQLFSETQGRY
-671 IVIVKNGQSLNCD
+671 VVAVKEGQTLD
-684 HAVEIGKVTNDQ
+684 VDGAIKIGELTDVDE
-696 QFKVT
+696 FKVSNT
-701 NEQSEIVRDVKHLND
+701 TSTITEKVSDIKAI
-716 LWEGAIP
+716 WEGAISE
-723 QCMTATD
+723 CLTTVD

>member
-1 MSKFIEPSSEDIKI
+1 MSKFLEPTAEEVKSEK
-15 EQLYKDMG
+15 LYKDMG
-23 LSDEE
+23 LSEAE
-28 YAKVC
+28 YEKVRS
-33 DILGREPNFTEIGIF
+33 ILQRDPNFTEIGIF

-56 SYKHSKPFLTQFPTS
+56 SYKHSKPFLKQFPTT
-71 GEQVLMGP
+71 GEHVLMGP

-89 DNQAVVFKVESHNHP
+89 DDQAVVFKVESHNHP
-104 SAVEPYQGAATGVGG
+104 SAIEPYQGAATGVGG

-144 EKQNR
+144 EKTNR
-149 RLLRGVV
+149 RLCRGVV

-175 EFDDRYD
+175 EFDERYD

-188 AMCVGIIDHDMVQ
+188 AMCVGVIDHDMIQ
-201 KGTAKGVGNSVIY
+201 KGTAKGEGNSVIY

-227 TFASEELN
+227 TFASEELT
-235 EDSESKRPSVQIGD
+235 EESESKRPSVQIGD

-264 TFDELVGIQ
+264 QYKELVGIQ

-288 AKGGSGLHLRLEQV
+288 AKGGSGIHLELEKV
-302 PTREQGISPY
+302 PVREQGISPY

-337 LFDKHELDSAVIGEV
+337 LFEHYELDSAVIGQV
-352 TDTDRFVL
+352 TQKNRFVL
-360 TYEDEV
+360 TYDGEV
-366 FADIPVQPLSDEA
+366 FADIPIEPLADEA
-379 PVYVLEGTSPEYNE
+379 PVYILEGEKPNYTPEIR
-393 TKNDYSS
+393 DYSKI
-400 VDVESVFDQLLQ
+400 DADEVFNKLLV

-420 YLYEQY
+420 YLYSQY

-440 QASVVRVEGTDKA
+440 QASVVRVEGTNKA
-453 IASTIDGEA
+453 VASTIDGEA
-462 RYVFNNPYEG
+462 RYVFNHPYEG

-485 SVGATPLAMTDC
+485 AVGAKPLAMTDC

-512 ADSTKGMAEACEILS
+512 IDSTRGMAEACEVLK

-539 ETRETSI
+539 ETRTSSI

-554 VGLIDDISYLNH
+554 VGLIEDIDYLKNFH
-566 FNPSVGDTLYVVGD
+566 PQAGDTLYIVGD
-580 TNDDFGGSQIEKLLY
+580 TAAHFGGSQIEKLLY
-595 GQVNHE
+595 QQVNHE
-601 FESIDLSQEVRKG
+601 SEHIDLTQEVHRG
-614 ESIKQAIREGVASHV
+614 EAIREAIRNGQLSHV
-629 QTVGKGGLLLTLAR
+629 QTVGKGGALITLAR
-643 ISAHYQL
+643 MSAYYDL
-650 GLQAKLS
+650 GIDATLPFEKAMF
-657 VTNAQLFSETQGRY
+657 FSETPGRY
-671 IVIVKNGQSLNCD
+671 IVSVKEGQTFNMKD
-684 HAVEIGKVTNDQ
+684 AIKIGTFVDKDV
-696 QFKVT
+696 FKVQSSDAVI
-701 NEQSEIVRDVKHLND
+701 ERQKSEIKRE
-716 LWEGAIP
+716 WEGAIEA
-723 QCMTATD
+723 CMTSAD

>member
-1 MSKFIEPSSEDIKI
+1 MSKFIEPSIEEIKL
-15 EQLYKDMG
+15 EKLYQDMG

-28 YAKVC
+28 YNKVRE
-33 DILGREPNFTEIGIF
+33 ILGREPNFTEVGIF

-56 SYKHSKPFLTQFPTS
+56 SYKHSKPFLKQFPTT
-71 GEQVLMGP
+71 GEHVLMGP

-104 SAVEPYQGAATGVGG
+104 SAIEPYQGAATGVGG

-134 LNSLRFGELT
+134 LNSLRFGELSV
-144 EKQNR
+144 KQNQ
-149 RLLRGVV
+149 RLLKGVV
-156 AGIGGYGN
+156 RGIGGYGN

-175 EFDDRYD
+175 EFDERYD

-188 AMCVGIIDHDMVQ
+188 AMCVGVIDHDMVQ
-201 KGTAKGVGNSVIY
+201 KGTAKGEGNSVIY

-227 TFASEELN
+227 TFASEELT
-235 EDSESKRPSVQIGD
+235 EESESKRPSVQIGD

-288 AKGGSGLHLRLEQV
+288 AKGGSGLVLHLDQV
-302 PTREQGISPY
+302 PTREPGISPY

-352 TDTDRFVL
+352 TNTDRFVL
-360 TYEDEV
+360 KYEDEV
-366 FADIPVQPLSDEA
+366 YADIPVDALADEA
-379 PVYVLEGTSPEYNE
+379 PVYILEGEEKEYN
-393 TKNDYSS
+393 TSKNDYSEIN
-400 VDVESVFDQLLQ
+400 VQDVFKKLLK
-412 HPTIASKR
+412 HPTIASKH

-432 NTIVKPGL
+432 NTIIKPGL
-440 QASVVRVEGTDKA
+440 QSSVVRVEGTNKA

-462 RYVFNNPYEG
+462 RYVFNQPYEG

-485 SVGATPLAMTDC
+485 AVGATPLAMTDC
-497 LNYGSPEKKE
+497 LNYGSPEKKD

-512 ADSTKGMAEACEILS
+512 IDSTKGMAEACEVLK

-539 ETRETSI
+539 ETRGTSI

-554 VGLIDDISYLNH
+554 VGLIEDIQYLNDFH
-566 FNPSVGDTLYVVGD
+566 PETGHTLYLVGE
-580 TNDDFGGSQIEKLLY
+580 TRNDFGGSQIEKLLY
-595 GQVNHE
+595 SKVNHE
-601 FESIDLSQEVRKG
+601 YEEIDLGDEVAKG
-614 ESIKQAIREGVASHV
+614 EAIKTSIRNGIASHV
-629 QTVGKGGLLLTLAR
+629 QTVGKGGLLITLAK
-643 ISAHYQL
+643 ISAYYNL
-650 GLQAKLS
+650 GLEAKVELS
-657 VTNAQLFSETQGRY
+657 DAQLFSETQGRY
-671 IVIVKNGQSLNCD
+671 VVAVKEGQTLD
-684 HAVEIGKVTNDQ
+684 VDGDIKIGELTDVDE
-696 QFKVT
+696 FKVSNT
-701 NEQSEIVRDVKHLND
+701 TSTITEKVSDIKAI
-716 LWEGAIP
+716 WEGAISE
-723 QCMTATD
+723 CLTTVD

>member
-1 MSKFIEPSSEDIKI
+1 MSKFIEPSAEEIKL

-23 LSDEE
+23 LSEKE
-28 YAKVC
+28 YEKVC
-33 DILGREPNFTEIGIF
+33 EILGKEPNFTEIGIF

-71 GEQVLMGP
+71 GEHVLMGP

-227 TFASEELN
+227 TFASEELS

-302 PTREQGISPY
+302 PTREKGISPY

-379 PVYVLEGTSPEYNE
+379 PVYVLEGEAPNYNE
-393 TKNDYSS
+393 SKNDYSK
-400 VDVESVFDQLLQ
+400 VDVESVFDELLQ

-440 QASVVRVEGTDKA
+440 QSSVVRVEGTNKA

-512 ADSTKGMAEACEILS
+512 ADSTKGMSEACEVLS

-554 VGLIDDISYLNH
+554 VGLIEDIDYLND
-566 FNPSVGDTLYVVGD
+566 FQPSAGDTLYVLGD
-580 TNDDFGGSQIEKLLY
+580 TKDDFGGSQVEKLLY
-595 GQVNHE
+595 KKVNHE
-601 FESIDLSQEVRKG
+601 FEAIDLSNEVQKG
-614 ESIKQAIREGVASHV
+614 ESIKQVIRNGVASHV

-643 ISAHYQL
+643 MSAHYQL
-650 GLQAKLS
+650 GLNVQLN

-671 IVIVKNGQSLNCD
+671 IVAVKEGQTLEIEN
-684 HAVEIGKVTNDQ
+684 AVEIGQLTNDG
-696 QFKVT
+696 QFKVAN
-701 NEQSEIVRDVKHLND
+701 NEVQVTRDVQNLTD
-716 LWEGAIP
+716 IWEGAIP
-723 QCMTATD
+723 KCMTATD

>member
-1 MSKFIEPSSEDIKI
+1 MVKFLEPNAQEIK
-15 EQLYKDMG
+15 ENKLYAEMG
-23 LSDEE
+23 LTDAE
-28 YAKVC
+28 YDKVVE
-33 DILGREPNFTEIGIF
+33 ILGRMPNYTEIGIF

-56 SYKHSKPFLTQFPTS
+56 SYKHSKPFLKQFPVT
-71 GEQVLMGP
+71 GERVLMGP

-104 SAVEPYQGAATGVGG
+104 SAIEPYQGAATGVGG
-119 IIRDIVSIGARPINL
+119 IVRDIVSIGARPIQL

-144 EKQNR
+144 EKQNK
-149 RLLRGVV
+149 RLFSGVV

-164 CIGIPTTAGEI
+164 CIGIPAVAGEI
-175 EFDDRYD
+175 EFDSRYD

-188 AMCVGIIDHDMVQ
+188 AMCVGIIDHDKIQ
-201 KGTAKGVGNSVIY
+201 KGTAKGVGNPVIY

-227 TFASEELN
+227 TFASEEL
-235 EDSESKRPSVQIGD
+235 SEESEAKRPSVQIGD

-259 TLEAI
+259 TLKAI
-264 TFDELVGIQ
+264 TYPELVGIQ

-288 AKGGSGLHLRLEQV
+288 AKGESGIHLHLEKV
-302 PTREQGISPY
+302 PTREAGISPY

-327 EKGTEQKFLD
+327 EKGSEQKFLD
-337 LFDKHELDSAVIGEV
+337 LFEHHELDAAVIGEV

-360 TYEDEV
+360 TYEGEV

-379 PVYVLEGTSPEYNE
+379 PVYVLEGKAAEFA
-393 TKNDYSS
+393 D
-400 VDVESVFDQLLQ
+400 VDHNYDNIDAQDVFTRLLN
-412 HPTIASKR
+412 HPTIASKTWA
-420 YLYEQY
+420 YSQY

-432 NTIVKPGL
+432 NTIIKPGL
-440 QASVVRVEGTDKA
+440 SAGVTRVEGTTKA

-485 SVGATPLAMTDC
+485 AVGSLPLAMTDC
-497 LNYGSPEKKE
+497 LNYGNPEKPE

-512 ADSTKGMAEACEILS
+512 ADSTKGMAEACRALN

-539 ETRETSI
+539 ETKGDAI

-554 VGLIDDISYLNH
+554 VGLIEDVNYLND
-566 FNPSVGDTLYVVGD
+566 FKPQTGEKVYLVGELKS
-580 TNDDFGGSQIEKLLY
+580 DFGGSQIEKLLY
-595 GQVNHE
+595 NEVSHVTTT
-601 FESIDLSQEVRKG
+601 IDLEAEVQRG
-614 ESIKQAIREGVASHV
+614 EAIRKAITDGKLSHV
-629 QTVGKGGLLLTLAR
+629 QAVGKGGLAIKLAQ
-643 ISAHYQL
+643 ITAYFNTGINAQVD
-650 GLQAKLS
+650 A
-657 VTNAQLFSETQGRY
+657 TNAEIFAETQGNY
-671 IVIVKNGQSLNCD
+671 ILIAKEGFVPENAI
-684 HAVEIGKVTNDQ
+684 EIGTFGGSTFTLKTNQ
-696 QFKVT
+696 G
-701 NEQSEIVRDVKHLND
+701 EISESVSTISASWK
-716 LWEGAIP
+716 GAIE
-723 QCMTATD
+723 QCMTSEA

>member
-33 DILGREPNFTEIGIF
+33 DILGSEPNFTEIGIF

-71 GEQVLMGP
+71 GEHVLMGP

-214 VGLKTGRDGIHGA
+214 VGLKTCRDGIHGA
-227 TFASEELN
+227 TFASEELS

-472 GKMVV
+472 GKMIV

-601 FESIDLSQEVRKG
+601 FESIDLSEEVRKG

>member
-1 MSKFIEPSSEDIKI
+1 MSKFLEPTAEEVKSEK
-15 EQLYKDMG
+15 LYKDMG
-23 LSDEE
+23 ISEAE
-28 YAKVC
+28 YEKVRS
-33 DILGREPNFTEIGIF
+33 ILQRDPNFTEIGIF

-56 SYKHSKPFLTQFPTS
+56 SYKHSKPFLKQFPTT
-71 GEQVLMGP
+71 GEHVLMGP

-89 DNQAVVFKVESHNHP
+89 DDQAVVFKVESHNHP
-104 SAVEPYQGAATGVGG
+104 SAIEPYQGAATGVGG

-144 EKQNR
+144 EKTNR
-149 RLLRGVV
+149 RLCRGVV

-175 EFDDRYD
+175 EFDERYD

-188 AMCVGIIDHDMVQ
+188 AMCVGVIDHDMIQ
-201 KGTAKGVGNSVIY
+201 KGTAKGEGNSVIY

-227 TFASEELN
+227 TFASEELT
-235 EDSESKRPSVQIGD
+235 EESESKRPSVQIGD

-264 TFDELVGIQ
+264 QYKELVGIQ

-288 AKGGSGLHLRLEQV
+288 AKGVSGIHLELEKV
-302 PTREQGISPY
+302 PVREQEISPY

-337 LFDKHELDSAVIGEV
+337 LFEHYELDSAVIGQV
-352 TDTDRFVL
+352 TQTNRFVL
-360 TYEDEV
+360 TYDGEV
-366 FADIPVQPLSDEA
+366 FADIPVEPLADEA
-379 PVYVLEGTSPEYNE
+379 PVYILEGEKPNYTPE
-393 TKNDYSS
+393 TRDYSKI
-400 VDVESVFDQLLQ
+400 DADEVFNKLLV

-420 YLYEQY
+420 YLYSQY

-440 QASVVRVEGTDKA
+440 QASVVRVEGTNKA
-453 IASTIDGEA
+453 VASTIDGEA
-462 RYVFNNPYEG
+462 RYVFNHPYEG

-485 SVGATPLAMTDC
+485 AVGAKPLAMTDC

-512 ADSTKGMAEACEILS
+512 IDSTRGMAEACEVLK

-539 ETRETSI
+539 ETRTSSI

-554 VGLIDDISYLNH
+554 VGLIEDIDYLKNFH
-566 FNPSVGDTLYVVGD
+566 PQAGDTLYIVGD
-580 TNDDFGGSQIEKLLY
+580 TAAHFGGSQIEKLLY
-595 GQVNHE
+595 QQVNHE
-601 FESIDLSQEVRKG
+601 SEHIDLTQEVHRG
-614 ESIKQAIREGVASHV
+614 EAIREAIRNGQLSHV
-629 QTVGKGGLLLTLAR
+629 QTVGKGGALITLAR
-643 ISAHYQL
+643 MSAYYDL
-650 GLQAKLS
+650 GIDATLPFEKAMF
-657 VTNAQLFSETQGRY
+657 FSETPGRY
-671 IVIVKNGQSLNCD
+671 IVSVKEGQTFNMKD
-684 HAVEIGKVTNDQ
+684 AIKIGTFVDKDV
-696 QFKVT
+696 FKVQSSDAVI
-701 NEQSEIVRDVKHLND
+701 ERQKSEIKRE
-716 LWEGAIP
+716 WEGAIEA
-723 QCMTATD
+723 CMTSAD

>member
-1 MSKFIEPSSEDIKI
+1 MSKFIEPSIEEIKL
-15 EQLYKDMG
+15 EKLYQDMG
-23 LSDEE
+23 LSDKE
-28 YAKVC
+28 YDKVC
-33 DILGREPNFTEIGIF
+33 DIFGREPNFTETGIF

-56 SYKHSKPFLTQFPTS
+56 SYKHSKPFLKQFPTT
-71 GEQVLMGP
+71 GEHVLMGP

-89 DNQAVVFKVESHNHP
+89 DKQAVVFKVESHNHP
-104 SAVEPYQGAATGVGG
+104 SAIEPYQGAATGVGG

-134 LNSLRFGELT
+134 LNSLRFGELSN
-144 EKQNR
+144 KQNQ
-149 RLLRGVV
+149 RLLKGVV
-156 AGIGGYGN
+156 SGIGGYGN

-227 TFASEELN
+227 TFASEELT
-235 EDSESKRPSVQIGD
+235 EESESKRPSVQIGD

-288 AKGGSGLHLRLEQV
+288 AKGGSGLHLKLDQV
-302 PTREQGISPY
+302 PTREPGISPY

-337 LFDKHELDSAVIGEV
+337 LFEKHELDSAVIGEV
-352 TDTDRFVL
+352 TDTNRFVL

-379 PVYVLEGTSPEYNE
+379 PVYVLEGEEKEYN
-393 TKNDYSS
+393 TSKNDYSQI
-400 VDVESVFDQLLQ
+400 DVESTFNQLLN
-412 HPTIASKR
+412 HPTIASKKH
-420 YLYEQY
+420 LYEQY

-440 QASVVRVEGTDKA
+440 QASVVRVEGTNKA

-462 RYVFNNPYEG
+462 RYVFNQPYEG

-485 SVGATPLAMTDC
+485 AVGATPLAMTDC

-512 ADSTKGMAEACEILS
+512 IDSTKGMAEACDVLN

-539 ETRETSI
+539 ETRGTSI

-554 VGLIDDISYLNH
+554 VGLIENIDYLTD
-566 FNPSVGDTLYVVGD
+566 FKPQAGDKLYLVGETR
-580 TNDDFGGSQIEKLLY
+580 NDFGGSQLEKLIY
-595 GQVNHE
+595 GSVNHE
-601 FESIDLSQEVRKG
+601 FESIDLSKEVEKG
-614 ESIKQAIREGVASHV
+614 EAIKEVIRNGIASHV
-629 QTVGKGGLLLTLAR
+629 QTVGKGGLLITLAKM
-643 ISAHYQL
+643 SAYYDL
-650 GLQAKLS
+650 GLEAHVNVS
-657 VTNAQLFSETQGRY
+657 NPQLFSESQGRY
-671 IVIVKNGQSLNCD
+671 IVAVKANQSLNID
-684 HAVEIGKVTNDQ
+684 GAIEIGQLTHTN
-696 QFKVT
+696 QFNVS
-701 NEQSEIVRDVKHLND
+701 NEQTKITKEVTDIKQV
-716 LWEGAIP
+716 WEGAIH
-723 QCMTATD
+723 QCLTTQD

>member
-1 MSKFIEPSSEDIKI
+1 MSKFLEPTAEEVKSEK
-15 EQLYKDMG
+15 LYKDMG
-23 LSDEE
+23 LSEAE
-28 YAKVC
+28 YEKVRS
-33 DILGREPNFTEIGIF
+33 ILQRDPNFTEIGIF

-56 SYKHSKPFLTQFPTS
+56 SYKHSKPFLKQFPTT
-71 GEQVLMGP
+71 GEHVLMGP

-89 DNQAVVFKVESHNHP
+89 DEQAVVFKVESHNHP
-104 SAVEPYQGAATGVGG
+104 SAIEPYQGAATGVGG

-144 EKQNR
+144 EKTNR
-149 RLLRGVV
+149 PLCRGVV

-175 EFDDRYD
+175 EFDERYD

-188 AMCVGIIDHDMVQ
+188 AMCVGVIDHDMIQ
-201 KGTAKGVGNSVIY
+201 KGTAKGEGNSVIY

-227 TFASEELN
+227 TFASEELT
-235 EDSESKRPSVQIGD
+235 EESESKRPSVQIGD

-264 TFDELVGIQ
+264 QYKELVGIQ

-288 AKGGSGLHLRLEQV
+288 AKGGSGIHLELEKV
-302 PTREQGISPY
+302 PVREQGISPY

-337 LFDKHELDSAVIGEV
+337 LFEHYELDSAVIGQV
-352 TDTDRFVL
+352 TQTNRFVL
-360 TYEDEV
+360 TYDGEV
-366 FADIPVQPLSDEA
+366 FADIPVEPLADEA
-379 PVYVLEGTSPEYNE
+379 PVYILEGEKPNYTPE
-393 TKNDYSS
+393 TRDYSKI
-400 VDVESVFDQLLQ
+400 DADEVFNKLLV

-420 YLYEQY
+420 YLYSQY

-440 QASVVRVEGTDKA
+440 QASVVRVEGTNKA
-453 IASTIDGEA
+453 VASTIDGEA
-462 RYVFNNPYEG
+462 RYVFNHPYEG

-485 SVGATPLAMTDC
+485 AVGAKPLAMTDC

-512 ADSTKGMAEACEILS
+512 IDSTRGMAEACEVLK

-539 ETRETSI
+539 ETRTSSI

-554 VGLIDDISYLNH
+554 VGLIEDIDYLKNFH
-566 FNPSVGDTLYVVGD
+566 PQAGDTLYIVGD
-580 TNDDFGGSQIEKLLY
+580 TAAHFGGSQIEKLLY
-595 GQVNHE
+595 QQVNHE
-601 FESIDLSQEVRKG
+601 SEHIDLTQEVHRG
-614 ESIKQAIREGVASHV
+614 EAIRETIRNGQLSHV
-629 QTVGKGGLLLTLAR
+629 QTVGKGGALITLAR
-643 ISAHYQL
+643 MSAYYDL
-650 GLQAKLS
+650 GIDATLPFEKAMF
-657 VTNAQLFSETQGRY
+657 FSETPGRY
-671 IVIVKNGQSLNCD
+671 IVSVKEGQTFNLKD
-684 HAVEIGKVTNDQ
+684 AIKIGTFVDKDV
-696 QFKVT
+696 FKVQSSDAVI
-701 NEQSEIVRDVKHLND
+701 ERQKSEIKRE
-716 LWEGAIP
+716 WEGAIEA
-723 QCMTATD
+723 CMTSAD

>member
-1 MSKFIEPSSEDIKI
+1 MSKFIEPSIEEIKL
-15 EQLYKDMG
+15 EKLYQDMG

-28 YAKVC
+28 YNKVRE
-33 DILGREPNFTEIGIF
+33 ILGREPNFTEVGIF

-56 SYKHSKPFLTQFPTS
+56 SYKHSKPFLKQFPTT
-71 GEQVLMGP
+71 GEHVLMGP

-104 SAVEPYQGAATGVGG
+104 SAIEPYQGAATGVGG

-134 LNSLRFGELT
+134 LNSLRFGELSV
-144 EKQNR
+144 KQNQ
-149 RLLRGVV
+149 RLLKGVV
-156 AGIGGYGN
+156 RGIGGYGN

-175 EFDDRYD
+175 EFDERYD

-188 AMCVGIIDHDMVQ
+188 AMCVGVIDHDMVQ
-201 KGTAKGVGNSVIY
+201 KGTAKGEGNSVIY

-227 TFASEELN
+227 TFASEELT
-235 EDSESKRPSVQIGD
+235 EESESKRPSVQIGD

-288 AKGGSGLHLRLEQV
+288 AKGGSGLVLHLDQV
-302 PTREQGISPY
+302 PTREPGISPY

-352 TDTDRFVL
+352 TNTDRFVL
-360 TYEDEV
+360 KYEDEV
-366 FADIPVQPLSDEA
+366 YADIPVDALADEA
-379 PVYVLEGTSPEYNE
+379 PVYILEGEEKEYN
-393 TKNDYSS
+393 TSKNDYSEIN
-400 VDVESVFDQLLQ
+400 VQDVFKKLLK
-412 HPTIASKR
+412 HPTIASKY

-432 NTIVKPGL
+432 NTIIKPGL
-440 QASVVRVEGTDKA
+440 QSSVVRVEGTNKA

-462 RYVFNNPYEG
+462 RYVFNQPYEG

-485 SVGATPLAMTDC
+485 AVGATPLAMTDC
-497 LNYGSPEKKE
+497 LNYGSPEKKD

-512 ADSTKGMAEACEILS
+512 IDSTKGMAEACEVLK

-539 ETRETSI
+539 ETRGTSI

-554 VGLIDDISYLNH
+554 VGLIEDIQYLNDFH
-566 FNPSVGDTLYVVGD
+566 PETGHTLYLVGE
-580 TNDDFGGSQIEKLLY
+580 TRNDFGGSQIEKLLY
-595 GQVNHE
+595 SKVNHE
-601 FESIDLSQEVRKG
+601 YEEIDLGDEVAKG
-614 ESIKQAIREGVASHV
+614 EAIKTSIRNGIASHV
-629 QTVGKGGLLLTLAR
+629 QTVGKGGLLITLAK
-643 ISAHYQL
+643 ISAYYNL
-650 GLQAKLS
+650 GLEAKVELS
-657 VTNAQLFSETQGRY
+657 DAQLFSETQGRY
-671 IVIVKNGQSLNCD
+671 VVAVKEGQTLD
-684 HAVEIGKVTNDQ
+684 VDGAIKIGELTDVDE
-696 QFKVT
+696 FKVSNT
-701 NEQSEIVRDVKHLND
+701 TSTITEKVSDIKAI
-716 LWEGAIP
+716 WEGAISE
-723 QCMTATD
+723 CLTTVD

>member
-1 MSKFIEPSSEDIKI
+1 MSKFIEPSAEEIKL

-23 LSDEE
+23 LSDKE
-28 YAKVC
+28 YEKVC
-33 DILGREPNFTEIGIF
+33 EILGKEPNFTEIGIF

-71 GEQVLMGP
+71 GEHVLMGP

-227 TFASEELN
+227 TFASEELS

-302 PTREQGISPY
+302 PTREKGISPY

-379 PVYVLEGTSPEYNE
+379 PVYVLEGEAPNYNE
-393 TKNDYSS
+393 SKNDYSK
-400 VDVESVFDQLLQ
+400 VDVESVFDELLQ

-440 QASVVRVEGTDKA
+440 QSSVVRVEGTNKA

-512 ADSTKGMAEACEILS
+512 ADSTKGMSEACEVLN

-554 VGLIDDISYLNH
+554 VGLIEDIDYLND
-566 FNPSVGDTLYVVGD
+566 FQPSAGDTLYVVGD
-580 TNDDFGGSQIEKLLY
+580 TKDDFGGSQVEKLLY
-595 GQVNHE
+595 KKVNHE
-601 FESIDLSQEVRKG
+601 FEAIDLSDEVQKG
-614 ESIKQAIREGVASHV
+614 ESIKQVIRNGIASHV

-643 ISAHYQL
+643 MTAHYQL
-650 GLQAKLS
+650 GLNAQLN

-671 IVIVKNGQSLNCD
+671 IVAVKEGQTLDIESSI
-684 HAVEIGKVTNDQ
+684 EIGQLTHDD
-696 QFKVT
+696 QFKVAN
-701 NEQSEIVRDVKHLND
+701 NEIQITRDVQNLTD
-716 LWEGAIP
+716 IWEGAIP
-723 QCMTATD
+723 KCMTATD

>member
-71 GEQVLMGP
+71 GEDVLMGP

-214 VGLKTGRDGIHGA
+214 VGLKTGHDGIHGA
-227 TFASEELN
+227 TFASEELS

-472 GKMVV
+472 GKIVV

-512 ADSTKGMAEACEILS
+512 ADSTKGMTEACEVLS

-684 HAVEIGKVTNDQ
+684 YAVEIGKVTNDQ

>member
-1 MSKFIEPSSEDIKI
+1 MSKFIEPSIEEIKL
-15 EQLYKDMG
+15 EKLYQDMG
-23 LSDEE
+23 LSDKE
-28 YAKVC
+28 YDKVC
-33 DILGREPNFTEIGIF
+33 EILGREPNFTETGIF

-56 SYKHSKPFLTQFPTS
+56 SYKYSKPFLKQFPTT
-71 GEQVLMGP
+71 GEHVLMGP

-89 DNQAVVFKVESHNHP
+89 DKQAVVFKVESHNHP
-104 SAVEPYQGAATGVGG
+104 SAIEPYQGAATGVGG

-134 LNSLRFGELT
+134 LNSLRFGELSN
-144 EKQNR
+144 KQNQ
-149 RLLRGVV
+149 RLLKGVV
-156 AGIGGYGN
+156 SGIGGYGN

-227 TFASEELN
+227 TFASEELT
-235 EDSESKRPSVQIGD
+235 EESESKRPSVQIGD

-288 AKGGSGLHLRLEQV
+288 AKGGSGLHLKLDQV
-302 PTREQGISPY
+302 PTREPGISPY

-337 LFDKHELDSAVIGEV
+337 LFEKHELDSAVIGEV
-352 TDTDRFVL
+352 TDTNRFVL

-379 PVYVLEGTSPEYNE
+379 PVYVLEGEEKEYN
-393 TKNDYSS
+393 TSKNDYSQI
-400 VDVESVFDQLLQ
+400 DVESTFNQLLN
-412 HPTIASKR
+412 HPTIASKKH
-420 YLYEQY
+420 LYEQY

-440 QASVVRVEGTDKA
+440 QASVVRVEGTNKA

-462 RYVFNNPYEG
+462 RYVFNQPYEG

-485 SVGATPLAMTDC
+485 AVGATPLAMTDC

-512 ADSTKGMAEACEILS
+512 IDSTKGMAEACDVLN

-539 ETRETSI
+539 ETRGTSI

-554 VGLIDDISYLNH
+554 VGLIENIDYLTD
-566 FNPSVGDTLYVVGD
+566 FKPQVGDKLYLVGE
-580 TNDDFGGSQIEKLLY
+580 TRNDFGGSQLEKLIY
-595 GQVNHE
+595 GSVNHE
-601 FESIDLSQEVRKG
+601 FESIDLSKEVEKG
-614 ESIKQAIREGVASHV
+614 EAIKEVIRNGIASHV
-629 QTVGKGGLLLTLAR
+629 QTVGKGGLLITLAKM
-643 ISAHYQL
+643 SAYYDL
-650 GLQAKLS
+650 GLEAHVNVS
-657 VTNAQLFSETQGRY
+657 NPQLFSESQGRY
-671 IVIVKNGQSLNCD
+671 IVAVKANQSLNID
-684 HAVEIGKVTNDQ
+684 GAIEIGQLTHTN
-696 QFKVT
+696 QFNVS
-701 NEQSEIVRDVKHLND
+701 NEQTKITKEVTDIKQV
-716 LWEGAIP
+716 WEGAIH
-723 QCMTATD
+723 QCLTTQD

>member
-1 MSKFIEPSSEDIKI
+1 MSKFIEPSIEEIKL
-15 EQLYKDMG
+15 EKLYQDMG

-28 YAKVC
+28 YNKVRE
-33 DILGREPNFTEIGIF
+33 ILGREPNFTEVGIF

-56 SYKHSKPFLTQFPTS
+56 SYKHSKPFLKQFPTT
-71 GEQVLMGP
+71 GEHVLMGP

-104 SAVEPYQGAATGVGG
+104 SAIEPYQGAATGVGG

-134 LNSLRFGELT
+134 LNSLRFGELSV
-144 EKQNR
+144 KQNQ
-149 RLLRGVV
+149 RLLKGVV
-156 AGIGGYGN
+156 RGIGGYGN

-175 EFDDRYD
+175 EFDERYD

-188 AMCVGIIDHDMVQ
+188 AMCVGVIDHDMVQ
-201 KGTAKGVGNSVIY
+201 KGTAKGEGNSVIY

-227 TFASEELN
+227 TFASEELT
-235 EDSESKRPSVQIGD
+235 EESESKRPSVQIGD

-288 AKGGSGLHLRLEQV
+288 AKGGSGLVLHLDQV
-302 PTREQGISPY
+302 PTREPGISPY

-352 TDTDRFVL
+352 TNTDCFVL
-360 TYEDEV
+360 KYEDEV
-366 FADIPVQPLSDEA
+366 YADIPVDALADEA
-379 PVYVLEGTSPEYNE
+379 PVYILEGEEKEYN
-393 TKNDYSS
+393 TSKNDYSEIN
-400 VDVESVFDQLLQ
+400 VQDVFKKLLK
-412 HPTIASKR
+412 HPTIASKH

-432 NTIVKPGL
+432 NTIIKPGL
-440 QASVVRVEGTDKA
+440 QSSVVRVEGTNKA

-462 RYVFNNPYEG
+462 RYVFNQPYEG

-485 SVGATPLAMTDC
+485 AVGATPLAMTDC
-497 LNYGSPEKKE
+497 LNYGSPEKKD

-512 ADSTKGMAEACEILS
+512 IDSTKGMAEACEVLK

-539 ETRETSI
+539 ETRGTSI

-554 VGLIDDISYLNH
+554 VGLIEDIQYLNDFH
-566 FNPSVGDTLYVVGD
+566 PETGHTLYLVGE
-580 TNDDFGGSQIEKLLY
+580 TRNDFGGSQIEKLLY
-595 GQVNHE
+595 SKVNHE
-601 FESIDLSQEVRKG
+601 YEEIDLGDEVAKG
-614 ESIKQAIREGVASHV
+614 AAIKTSIRNGIASHV
-629 QTVGKGGLLLTLAR
+629 QTVGKGGLLITLAK
-643 ISAHYQL
+643 ISAYYNL
-650 GLQAKLS
+650 GLEAKVELS
-657 VTNAQLFSETQGRY
+657 DAQLFSETQGRY
-671 IVIVKNGQSLNCD
+671 VVAVKEGQTLD
-684 HAVEIGKVTNDQ
+684 VDGAIKIGELTDVDE
-696 QFKVT
+696 FKVSNT
-701 NEQSEIVRDVKHLND
+701 TSTITEKVSDIKAI
-716 LWEGAIP
+716 WEGAISE
-723 QCMTATD
+723 CLTTVD

>member
-1 MSKFIEPSSEDIKI
+1 MPKFIEPSIEEIKSEH
-15 EQLYKDMG
+15 LYRDMG
-23 LSDEE
+23 LTDAE
-28 YAKVC
+28 YDKVVE
-33 DILGREPNFTEIGIF
+33 ILGRQPNFTEIGIF

-56 SYKHSKPFLTQFPTS
+56 SYKHSKPFLKQFPTT
-71 GEQVLMGP
+71 GEHVLMGP

-104 SAVEPYQGAATGVGG
+104 SAIEPYQGAATGVGG

-134 LNSLRFGELT
+134 LNSLRFGELD
-144 EKQNR
+144 EIQNR
-149 RLLRGVV
+149 TLLRGVV

-175 EFDDRYD
+175 EFDERYD

-188 AMCVGIIDHDMVQ
+188 AMCVGIIDHDKIQ

-227 TFASEELN
+227 TFASEELS
-235 EDSESKRPSVQIGD
+235 EESESKRPSVQIGD

-264 TFDELVGIQ
+264 TYPELVGIQ

-288 AKGGSGLHLRLEQV
+288 AKGGSGLHMQLEKV
-302 PTREQGISPY
+302 PVREEGISPY

-337 LFDKHELDSAVIGEV
+337 LFDRCELDSAVIGEV

-360 TYEDEV
+360 TYDDEV
-366 FADIPVQPLSDEA
+366 YADIPVQPLADES
-379 PVYVLEGTSPEYNE
+379 PVYILEGEAKEYN
-393 TKNDYSS
+393 TSKNDYSN
-400 VDVESVFDQLLQ
+400 VDVKDVFHKLLA

-432 NTIVKPGL
+432 NTVVKSGL
-440 QASVVRVEGTDKA
+440 QASVVRVEGTNKA

-462 RYVFNNPYEG
+462 RYVFNQPYEG

-485 SVGATPLAMTDC
+485 AVGATPLAMTDC

-512 ADSTKGMAEACEILS
+512 TDSTKGMAEACEVLK

-539 ETRETSI
+539 ETKGTSI

-554 VGLIDDISYLNH
+554 VGLIEDIDYLNDFH
-566 FNPSVGDTLYVVGD
+566 PHAGDKLYVVGE
-580 TNDDFGGSQIEKLLY
+580 TRDDFGGSQIEKLLY
-595 GQVNHE
+595 GKVNHE
-601 FESIDLSQEVRKG
+601 SEALNLSNEVEKG
-614 ESIKQAIREGVASHV
+614 EQIKEAIRSGKASHV
-629 QTVGKGGLLLTLAR
+629 QTVGKGGLLISLAR
-643 ISAHYQL
+643 ISAHYGL
-650 GLQAKLS
+650 GVDATLD
-657 VTNAQLFSETQGRY
+657 VTDAQLFSESQGRY
-671 IVIVKNGQSLNCD
+671 IVAVKAGQSLDIPN
-684 HAVEIGKVTNDQ
+684 AQEIGTITEDDK
-696 QFKVT
+696 FKVT
-701 NEQSEIVRDVKHLND
+701 NGQTTVEENVSTLNEI
-716 LWEGAIP
+716 WEGAIP
-723 QCMTATD
+723 QCMTSAD

>member
-1 MSKFIEPSSEDIKI
+1 MPKFIEPSIEEIKSEH
-15 EQLYKDMG
+15 LYRDMG
-23 LSDEE
+23 LTDAE
-28 YAKVC
+28 YDKVVE
-33 DILGREPNFTEIGIF
+33 ILGRQPNFTEIGIF

-56 SYKHSKPFLTQFPTS
+56 SYKHSKPFLKQFPTT
-71 GEQVLMGP
+71 GEHVLMGP

-84 VVDIG
+84 IVDIG

-104 SAVEPYQGAATGVGG
+104 SAIEPYQGAATGVGG

-134 LNSLRFGELT
+134 LNSLRFGELD
-144 EKQNR
+144 EIQNR
-149 RLLRGVV
+149 TLLRGVV

-175 EFDDRYD
+175 EFDERYD

-188 AMCVGIIDHDMVQ
+188 AMCVGIIDHDKIQ
-201 KGTAKGVGNSVIY
+201 KGTAKGAGNSVIY

-227 TFASEELN
+227 TFASEELS
-235 EDSESKRPSVQIGD
+235 EESESKRPSVQIGD

-264 TFDELVGIQ
+264 TYPELVGIQ

-288 AKGGSGLHLRLEQV
+288 AKGGSGLHMQLEKV
-302 PTREQGISPY
+302 PVREEGISPY

-337 LFDKHELDSAVIGEV
+337 LFDRRELDSAVIGEV

-366 FADIPVQPLSDEA
+366 YADIPVQPLADES
-379 PVYVLEGTSPEYNE
+379 PVYILEGEAKEYN
-393 TKNDYSS
+393 TSKNDYSN
-400 VDVESVFDQLLQ
+400 VDVKDVFHKLLA

-432 NTIVKPGL
+432 NTVIKPGL
-440 QASVVRVEGTDKA
+440 QASVVRVEGTNKA

-462 RYVFNNPYEG
+462 RYVFNQPYEG

-485 SVGATPLAMTDC
+485 AVGATPLAMTDC

-512 ADSTKGMAEACEILS
+512 TDSTKGMAEACEVLK

-539 ETRETSI
+539 ETKGTSI

-554 VGLIDDISYLNH
+554 VGLIEDIDYLNDFH
-566 FNPSVGDTLYVVGD
+566 PHAGDKLYVVGE
-580 TNDDFGGSQIEKLLY
+580 TRDDFGGSQIEKLLY
-595 GQVNHE
+595 SKVNHE
-601 FESIDLSQEVRKG
+601 SEAIDLSNEVEKG
-614 ESIKQAIREGVASHV
+614 EQIKEAIRSGKASHV
-629 QTVGKGGLLLTLAR
+629 QTVGKGGLLISLAR
-643 ISAHYQL
+643 ISAHYGL
-650 GLQAKLS
+650 GVDATLD
-657 VTNAQLFSETQGRY
+657 VTDAQLFSESQGRY
-671 IVIVKNGQSLNCD
+671 IVAVKAGQSLDIPN
-684 HAVEIGKVTNDQ
+684 AQEIGTITEDGK
-696 QFKVT
+696 FKVT
-701 NEQSEIVRDVKHLND
+701 NGQTTVEENVSTLNEI
-716 LWEGAIP
+716 WEGAIP
-723 QCMTATD
+723 QCMTSAD

>member
-1 MSKFIEPSSEDIKI
+1 MPKFLEPSAEEVKSEK
-15 EQLYKDMG
+15 LYRDMG
-23 LSDEE
+23 LSDTEFE
-28 YAKVC
+28 KVTE
-33 DILGREPNFTEIGIF
+33 ILGRTPNFTETGIF

-56 SYKHSKPFLTQFPTS
+56 SYKHSKPFLKQFPTT
-71 GEQVLMGP
+71 GEHVLMGP

-104 SAVEPYQGAATGVGG
+104 SAIEPYQGAATGVGG

-144 EKQNR
+144 EKTNR
-149 RLLRGVV
+149 RLLSGVV

-175 EFDDRYD
+175 EFDERYD

-188 AMCVGIIDHDMVQ
+188 AMCVGVIDHDMIQ

-227 TFASEELN
+227 TFASEELT
-235 EDSESKRPSVQIGD
+235 EESESKRPSVQIGD

-264 TFDELVGIQ
+264 TFEELVGIQ

-288 AKGGSGLHLRLEQV
+288 AKGGSGIHLELDKV
-302 PTREQGISPY
+302 PVREKGISPY

-327 EKGTEQKFLD
+327 KKGTEQKFLD
-337 LFDKHELDSAVIGEV
+337 LFDYHELDSAVIGEV
-352 TDTDRFVL
+352 TDTNRFVL
-360 TYEDEV
+360 TYEGEV
-366 FADIPVQPLSDEA
+366 YADIPVEPLADEA
-379 PVYVLEGTSPEYNE
+379 PVYVLEGEKLQHEAPANNYDNI
-393 TKNDYSS
+393 
-400 VDVESVFDQLLQ
+400 DVENVFDQLLT
-412 HPTIASKR
+412 HPTIASKH
-420 YLYEQY
+420 YLYDQY

-440 QASVVRVEGTDKA
+440 QASVVRVEGTNKA
-453 IASTIDGEA
+453 VASTIDGEA
-462 RYVFNNPYEG
+462 RYVFNNAYEG

-485 SVGATPLAMTDC
+485 AVGAKPLAMTDC
-497 LNYGSPEKKE
+497 LNYGSPEKKH

-512 ADSTKGMAEACEILS
+512 IDSTRGMAEACEVLAA
-527 TPVVSGNVSLYN
+527 PVVSGNVSLYN
-539 ETRETSI
+539 ETRTSSI

-554 VGLIDDISYLNH
+554 VGLIEDIDYLKSYQ
-566 FNPSVGDTLYVVGD
+566 PSVGDTLYVVGETTD
-580 TNDDFGGSQIEKLLY
+580 SFGGSQIEKLLH
-595 GQVNHE
+595 GGVNHE
-601 FESIDLSQEVRKG
+601 EAHIDLSKEVQRG
-614 ESIKQAIREGVASHV
+614 EAIRSAIRSGKVSHT
-629 QTVGKGGLLLTLAR
+629 QTVGKGGLLLTLAKM
-643 ISAHYQL
+643 SAHYSL
-650 GLQAKLS
+650 GIDAKFDL
-657 VTNAQLFSETQGRY
+657 TNAQLFSETQGRY
-671 IVIVKNGQSLNCD
+671 IVAVKKGQSIDIEDATL
-684 HAVEIGKVTNDQ
+684 IGSFTDTDD
-696 QFKVT
+696 FKVEGKESVIERRT
-701 NEQSEIVRDVKHLND
+701 SELKRN
-716 LWEGAIP
+716 WEGAIEA
-723 QCMTATD
+723 CMTSVD

>member
-1 MSKFIEPSSEDIKI
+1 MPKFLEPTAEEVKV
-15 EQLYKDMG
+15 EKLYRDMG
-23 LSDEE
+23 LSDAEFE
-28 YAKVC
+28 KVTE
-33 DILGREPNFTEIGIF
+33 ILGRTPNFTETGIF

-56 SYKHSKPFLTQFPTS
+56 SYKHSKPFLKQFPTT
-71 GEQVLMGP
+71 GEHVLMGP

-104 SAVEPYQGAATGVGG
+104 SAIEPYQGAATGVGG

-144 EKQNR
+144 EKTNR

-175 EFDDRYD
+175 EFDERYD

-188 AMCVGIIDHDMVQ
+188 AMCVGVIDHDMIQ

-227 TFASEELN
+227 TFASEELT
-235 EDSESKRPSVQIGD
+235 EESESKRPSVQIGD

-264 TFDELVGIQ
+264 TYDELVGIQ

-288 AKGGSGLHLRLEQV
+288 AKGGSGIHLELEKV
-302 PTREQGISPY
+302 PVREKGISPY

-327 EKGTEQKFLD
+327 KKGTEQKFLD
-337 LFDKHELDSAVIGEV
+337 LFDYHELDSAVIGEV
-352 TDTDRFVL
+352 TDTNRFVL
-360 TYEDEV
+360 TYEGEV
-366 FADIPVQPLSDEA
+366 FADIPVEPLADEA
-379 PVYVLEGTSPEYNE
+379 PVYILEGEPLQHDTAPNRYDDIDV
-393 TKNDYSS
+393 ND
-400 VDVESVFDQLLQ
+400 VFDRLLT
-412 HPTIASKR
+412 HPTIASKH
-420 YLYEQY
+420 YLYDQY

-432 NTIVKPGL
+432 NTIIKPGL
-440 QASVVRVEGTDKA
+440 QASVVRVEGTNKA

-462 RYVFNNPYEG
+462 RYVFNDPYEG

-485 SVGATPLAMTDC
+485 AVGAKPLAMTDC
-497 LNYGSPEKKE
+497 LNYGSPEKKH

-512 ADSTKGMAEACEILS
+512 TDSTRGMAEACEALA

-539 ETRETSI
+539 ETRTSSI

-554 VGLIDDISYLNH
+554 VGLIENIDFLKSYQ
-566 FNPSVGDTLYVVGD
+566 PSIGDTLYVIGETTD
-580 TNDDFGGSQIEKLLY
+580 SYGGSQIEKLLY
-595 GQVNHE
+595 SDVNHE
-601 FESIDLSQEVRKG
+601 VEKVDLSQEAAKG
-614 ESIKQAIREGVASHV
+614 EAIRGAIREGVISHT
-629 QTVGKGGLLLTLAR
+629 QTVGKGGIAITLAK
-643 ISAHYQL
+643 ISAHYSL
-650 GLQAKLS
+650 GIDAEVNL
-657 VTNAQLFSETQGRY
+657 TNVQLFSETQGRY
-671 IVIVKNGQSLNCD
+671 IVAVKAGQTLNIEG
-684 HAVEIGKVTNDQ
+684 ATRIGTLTDTDD
-696 QFKVT
+696 FKVVAQDSAIERRT
-701 NEQSEIVRDVKHLND
+701 SELKRE
-716 LWEGAIP
+716 WEGAIES
-723 QCMTATD
+723 CMTSVD